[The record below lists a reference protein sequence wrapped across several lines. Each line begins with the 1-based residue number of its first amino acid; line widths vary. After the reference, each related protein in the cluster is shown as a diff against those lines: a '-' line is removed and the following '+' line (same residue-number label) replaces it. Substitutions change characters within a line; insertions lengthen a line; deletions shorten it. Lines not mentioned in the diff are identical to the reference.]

1 MKSAGS
7 LKKYSIENR
16 IDKDGDSDPRLVVTV
31 EFKFSEQAVV
41 SLAALT
47 DGSQVYVTIEDLQ
60 PSLFSGKGSPLD
72 DPQSGATGVTDAEVE
87 PAPPAD
93 PDQRLLPWD
102 GEIIPEAEAEESEAV
117 DPDE

>member
-60 PSLFSGKGSPLD
+60 PSLFSGRGSPLD
-72 DPQSGATGVTDAEVE
+72 DPQSGATGAVDADIEDVPAE
-87 PAPPAD
+87 PE
-93 PDQRLLPWD
+93 QRLLPWD
-102 GEIIPEAEAEESEAV
+102 GEIAAEDAVGVDEES
-117 DPDE
+117 